1 MGRVRWGVLVAL
13 VSLVLAWSLSSGDK
27 WARGAEG
34 DGYYAWLFAR
44 SLVYDHDLDFTNDYS
59 ICGDRWKVGADRGTG
74 HPNNNFSF
82 GQVVFWVPALE
93 LARVVVPL
101 PVDAPPEVRASC
113 KGPRVSFVLYL
124 SPIIGALTVFLS
136 YLVARRFASDG
147 AAALAAGLVAV
158 AGTNLAYAG
167 FMVSYSHV
175 YASFAVALLFWT
187 SLRAEEKPTALR
199 FVGVGLALGLA
210 ILQRPT
216 EGIFGLVPLV
226 VLWRLHRRGDVSLG
240 RAARLFAIVSAGGA
254 AGLIPLLAVY
264 TYLYGGPFVV
274 PQGRY
279 FMFLGHGHPW
289 LVLFAP
295 RGGLFFSAPTAW
307 LGVVGFVLAL
317 RDRRHRLLFAAM
329 LGACVV
335 ELYIA
340 SCALDWHESW
350 GFGARRLTTLTPALV
365 AAAAFFFERGRVWLR
380 RRPARA
386 RTLLGISWLV
396 PACFATYGVIG
407 GTAHDVIVPDFGHSQ
422 AAFWGEGSR
431 WTWGMLDEHVGDL
444 AIYPAE
450 LVFAARYG
458 LPPTSFRDATAI
470 VYARVQ
476 RGDMHFTLDHLPID
490 EERIEKTTRGFER
503 HDGVLR
509 LVGRRGT
516 FVFGAE
522 WPFATGLDLVLDAPE
537 ATKVRVGIGRTFG
550 VDWQIGWTP
559 VAGKGFALHVPLT
572 NGAFDS
578 GIDEVIIER
587 DGPALDVRSF
597 TIRDAKFYP
606 PAM

>member
-1 MGRVRWGVLVAL
+1 MGRVRWGIVVAL
-13 VSLVLAWSLSSGDK
+13 LALVLAWSLSARDE

-44 SLVYDHDLDFTNDYS
+44 SLVYDHDVDFKNDYS
-59 ICGDRWKVGADRGTG
+59 ICGDRWNVGVDRGTG

-82 GQVVFWVPALE
+82 GQIVFWVPALE
-93 LARVVVPL
+93 VARVVVRL
-101 PVDAPPEVRASC
+101 PDDAPPDVVASC

-124 SPIIGALTVFLS
+124 SPILGALTVFLA

-175 YASFAVALLFWT
+175 YASFAIALLFWT
-187 SLRAEEKPTALR
+187 SLRAEERPTLAR
-199 FVGVGLALGLA
+199 FVAVGLALGLA

-216 EGIFGLVPLV
+216 EGVFVLVPLVIALRLQRRGELSIGGAVARLAIVAAGGLVGLVPLLV
-226 VLWRLHRRGDVSLG
+226 
-240 RAARLFAIVSAGGA
+240 
-254 AGLIPLLAVY
+254 VY

-279 FMFLGHGHPW
+279 FMFIGHGHPW

-317 RDRRHRLLFAAM
+317 RDPKLRLLFGAM
-329 LGACVV
+329 LVAGAI
-335 ELYIA
+335 ELYVA

-365 AAAAFFFERGRVWLR
+365 AAAAVFFERGRRWLR

-386 RTLLGISWLV
+386 RTLLGLSWLV
-396 PACFATYGVIG
+396 PACFSTYAVVGATQ
-407 GTAHDVIVPDFGHSQ
+407 HNVIVPDYGHSQ

-431 WTWGMLDEHVGDL
+431 WLWGVLDDQIGDL

-450 LVFAARYG
+450 LVFSAQVRERDIVIAGEARQQ
-458 LPPTSFRDATAI
+458 FRDRLAAAMPR
-470 VYARVQ
+470 VGARREW
-476 RGDMHFTLDHLPID
+476 RGD
-490 EERIEKTTRGFER
+490 EEPAPAR
-503 HDGVLR
+503 HDR
-509 LVGRRGT
+509 
-516 FVFGAE
+516 A
-522 WPFATGLDLVLDAPE
+522 A
-537 ATKVRVGIGRTFG
+537 VRKISSTC
-550 VDWQIGWTP
+550 
-559 VAGKGFALHVPLT
+559 AA
-572 NGAFDS
+572 S
-578 GIDEVIIER
+578 
-587 DGPALDVRSF
+587 RS
-597 TIRDAKFYP
+597 T
-606 PAM
+606 